1 MPLVDTSLDFT
12 PSSLDAVDAVLS
24 FLAQVFKGA
33 KTTYN
38 IQNSPHSCQ
47 PSKADRK
54 EHNDMTSLN
63 VMDETGAV
71 FTYTHLV

>member
-1 MPLVDTSLDFT
+1 MPLVDTSLDFM
-12 PSSLDAVDAVLS
+12 PSPLDAVDTVLS

-33 KTTYN
+33 KTTYT

-54 EHNDMTSLN
+54 ERNDMTSLN
-63 VMDETGAV
+63 VMDATGV
-71 FTYTHLV
+71 THT